1 MTEAMNA
8 FSTGVKPMAG
18 STVPRLA
25 TMKIAAMPASRPLI
39 AKASAITRWR
49 ARP

>member
-8 FSTGVKPMAG
+8 FSTGVKPIAG

-25 TMKIAAMPASRPLI
+25 TMKIAAMPASRPLM
-39 AKASAITRWR
+39 AKARRSRGWP